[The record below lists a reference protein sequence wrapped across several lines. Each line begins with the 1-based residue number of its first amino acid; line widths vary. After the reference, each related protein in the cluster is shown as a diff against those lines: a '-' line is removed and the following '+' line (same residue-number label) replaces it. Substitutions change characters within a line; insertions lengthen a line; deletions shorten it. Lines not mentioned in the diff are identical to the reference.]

1 MGCVSSK
8 QFHGEDQRGG
18 EGKPRRRPSSSN
30 SLRRLV
36 SYNSSKRHEHF
47 EEDEEEGV
55 VVSAT
60 SSSAG
65 HRVGNDPSTTRL
77 IRKPPVPVVE
87 AVAVAALPDEAA
99 SVAVGVVDA
108 ERPVAAPANWR
119 RAPNGVAEQEPQPR
133 SGVTRSEA
141 KPRITDVPNGVPGEH
156 VAAGWP
162 RWLTEVAAEAVRG
175 WQPRK
180 AESFE
185 KLDKIGQ
192 GTYSSVYKA
201 RDLESGKI
209 VALKKVR
216 FANMD
221 PESVRFMAREIH
233 ILRRLDHP
241 NVIKLEGLVTSRM
254 SSSLYLVFE
263 YMEHDLAGLAATPGI
278 KFTEPQVKC
287 YMQQLLSGLEH
298 CHNRGVLHRDIK
310 GANLLLDNNGVLKI
324 ADFGLATFF
333 NPNQKQH
340 LTSRVVTLWYR
351 PPELLLGAT
360 NYGAAVDLWSAGCIL
375 AELLSG
381 KPIMPGRTEVEQLHK
396 IFKLCGSPSED
407 FWANLKLS
415 RATIFKPQHP
425 YRRCVND
432 VYKDFPP
439 PALALLDCLLAVEPE
454 NRGTAGSALGSE
466 FFTTK
471 PYACDPSSLPKYPPS
486 KEYDAKLRDEEARRQ
501 RAAAVKGHE
510 ADAGRR
516 KQLPAPNGN
525 NELQQRRAMLNAK
538 SSNNKF
544 IPKEDTVTGF
554 PIDPPGRAGDNVYPQ
569 RAPLMHAGRSSSTL
583 GRSTGTDQNAQR
595 FYTSQIAAAD
605 MSTATGGQRGN
616 ATKVSNLGDSARRQY
631 LREHRSSSRYS
642 QLTAAEPSDRPEWT
656 NQFQERPSSS
666 HRKDDGATNKEPTVV
681 NGAKKSRIHY
691 SGPLMPPG
699 VNMEEILRE
708 HERQIQQAHLFR
720 IRRCI
725 PPVWRNAAPAQQPSP
740 PPPPSPRHPASS
752 LSGILYSCAA
762 HRARRPGEQV
772 HARAVALGLVAH
784 PSLLPRLAS
793 FYLALDDLSAARA
806 AVELAA
812 GRGRAFPWNLLIWG
826 YAGHGMWE
834 EAIMAY
840 EKMVDLGVAADKFTF
855 PSVLRACGELRE
867 VDIGRKIEQR
877 VRRSRF
883 GLDMYVW
890 NALVGMYAK
899 CGEIEDARRVFDGM
913 AVRDVVSWNTMVS
926 VYALAG
932 KWGKAFELLQQVP
945 GANIVTWNAVAAGN
959 LKAGNYD
966 EVIRLVSQVR
976 RCHGEEVDY
985 VNVMIGLKA
994 CGRNGYLRFGRELH
1008 GVAVR
1013 LCFDG
1018 LECVVNSLITMYS
1031 RCRMMNS
1038 ACLLFGACS
1047 IRSIT
1052 TWNSLLAGFAFM
1064 DQIEEA
1070 SLLFREMIGSSV
1082 CPNDVTILVMLSL
1095 AARFGH
1101 LCHGREL
1108 HCYIIKHQLDGS
1120 KLLENSLVDMYSK
1133 CRQMVV
1139 AQSVFELM
1147 QFRDKHAY
1155 TSLILGYGLQR
1166 EGHVSLKLF
1175 DDMIENSIEPDHV
1188 TMVALLSACSYS
1200 RLVTQGQLLF
1210 AQMASVFGIAPRV
1223 EHFSCT
1229 VDLYCREGLLK
1240 MAEEIIDKM
1249 PFQPTAAMLA
1259 TLIEACR
1266 IHGYMEVGDRAA
1278 KKLLAMRTNNPG
1290 HYKLIAN
1297 MYIEAKCWPELANV
1311 RSLMSTMELNMIPSH
1326 SLLESEYD
1334 ACPVEQDDFLN
1345 HVVHG
1350 CSFDYLTDTDSS
1362 SSEEVKCSEAFGG

>member
-8 QFHGEDQRGG
+8 QFHGEEQRGG
-18 EGKPRRRPSSSN
+18 EGKPRRRPSSN

-47 EEDEEEGV
+47 EEEDEEGV

-65 HRVGNDPSTTRL
+65 HRVGNDVSTARL
-77 IRKPPVPVVE
+77 IRKPPAPVVE
-87 AVAVAALPDEAA
+87 AVAVPVAALPDEAA
-99 SVAVGVVDA
+99 SVAVSVVDV
-108 ERPVAAPANWR
+108 ERPVAAPVNWR
-119 RAPNGVAEQEPQPR
+119 RAPNGTAEQEPR
-133 SGVTRSEA
+133 SGGTRSEA
-141 KPRITDVPNGVPGEH
+141 KPRITDVVPNGVQGGH
-156 VAAGWP
+156 AAAGWP

-310 GANLLLDNNGVLKI
+310 GANLLIDNNGVLKI

-439 PALALLDCLLAVEPE
+439 PALALLDCLLAVEPQ
-454 NRGTAGSALGSE
+454 NRGTAASALGSE

-501 RAAAVKGHE
+501 RAAAAKGHE
-510 ADAGRR
+510 SEAGRR

-525 NELQQRRAMLNAK
+525 NELQQRRVQLNPK
-538 SSNNKF
+538 SSSNKF
-544 IPKEDTVTGF
+544 IPKEDAVTGF

-583 GRSTGTDQNAQR
+583 GRSSGTDQNAQR
-595 FYTSQIAAAD
+595 FYTSQIAAAE

-616 ATKVSNLGDSARRQY
+616 ATKLSSNLGESARRQY

-642 QLTAAEPSDRPEWT
+642 QLAAAEPSDRPEWT
-656 NQFQERPSSS
+656 HQFQERPSSS
-666 HRKDDGATNKEPTVV
+666 HRKDDGAANKEPTVV

-708 HERQIQQAHLFR
+708 HERQIQQAVR
-720 IRRCI
+720 
-725 PPVWRNAAPAQQPSP
+725 
-740 PPPPSPRHPASS
+740 
-752 LSGILYSCAA
+752 
-762 HRARRPGEQV
+762 RARLDMGKGKNHVERDQSE
-772 HARAVALGLVAH
+772 
-784 PSLLPRLAS
+784 SLL
-793 FYLALDDLSAARA
+793 YTTQN
-806 AVELAA
+806 
-812 GRGRAFPWNLLIWG
+812 GRP
-826 YAGHGMWE
+826 
-834 EAIMAY
+834 
-840 EKMVDLGVAADKFTF
+840 
-855 PSVLRACGELRE
+855 
-867 VDIGRKIEQR
+867 
-877 VRRSRF
+877 
-883 GLDMYVW
+883 
-890 NALVGMYAK
+890 
-899 CGEIEDARRVFDGM
+899 
-913 AVRDVVSWNTMVS
+913 
-926 VYALAG
+926 
-932 KWGKAFELLQQVP
+932 
-945 GANIVTWNAVAAGN
+945 
-959 LKAGNYD
+959 
-966 EVIRLVSQVR
+966 
-976 RCHGEEVDY
+976 
-985 VNVMIGLKA
+985 
-994 CGRNGYLRFGRELH
+994 
-1008 GVAVR
+1008 
-1013 LCFDG
+1013 
-1018 LECVVNSLITMYS
+1018 
-1031 RCRMMNS
+1031 
-1038 ACLLFGACS
+1038 
-1047 IRSIT
+1047 
-1052 TWNSLLAGFAFM
+1052 
-1064 DQIEEA
+1064 
-1070 SLLFREMIGSSV
+1070 
-1082 CPNDVTILVMLSL
+1082 
-1095 AARFGH
+1095 
-1101 LCHGREL
+1101 
-1108 HCYIIKHQLDGS
+1108 
-1120 KLLENSLVDMYSK
+1120 
-1133 CRQMVV
+1133 
-1139 AQSVFELM
+1139 
-1147 QFRDKHAY
+1147 
-1155 TSLILGYGLQR
+1155 
-1166 EGHVSLKLF
+1166 
-1175 DDMIENSIEPDHV
+1175 
-1188 TMVALLSACSYS
+1188 
-1200 RLVTQGQLLF
+1200 
-1210 AQMASVFGIAPRV
+1210 
-1223 EHFSCT
+1223 
-1229 VDLYCREGLLK
+1229 
-1240 MAEEIIDKM
+1240 
-1249 PFQPTAAMLA
+1249 
-1259 TLIEACR
+1259 
-1266 IHGYMEVGDRAA
+1266 
-1278 KKLLAMRTNNPG
+1278 
-1290 HYKLIAN
+1290 
-1297 MYIEAKCWPELANV
+1297 
-1311 RSLMSTMELNMIPSH
+1311 
-1326 SLLESEYD
+1326 
-1334 ACPVEQDDFLN
+1334 
-1345 HVVHG
+1345 
-1350 CSFDYLTDTDSS
+1350 
-1362 SSEEVKCSEAFGG
+1362 